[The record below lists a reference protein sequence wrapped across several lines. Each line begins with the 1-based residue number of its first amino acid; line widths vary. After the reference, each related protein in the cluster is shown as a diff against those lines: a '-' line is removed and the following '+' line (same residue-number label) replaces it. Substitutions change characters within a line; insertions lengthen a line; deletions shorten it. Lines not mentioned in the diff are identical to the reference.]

1 MEQMEFHWKKEEEKG
16 SFTVSADSL
25 KECVQKAKAEMSKT
39 NASLVDWYSI
49 DDNQQV
55 KYG

>member
-1 MEQMEFHWKKEEEKG
+1 MGQMKFHWQTEEEKG
-16 SFTVSADSL
+16 AFTVSADSL
-25 KECVQKAKAEMSKT
+25 KECVQKAKAEISKT

-49 DDNQQV
+49 DENQQV